1 MKHRIFRLSPF
12 LCLAGVLAAPA
23 RVLATQ
29 AHAAPEGII
38 GHQIAHVVF
47 IVSMAILIYWLRE
60 RRLVEQP
67 GWKYIQYAALF
78 FILWNL
84 DAFFAHLIDEQ
95 LLLVKVEKI
104 DFWRRRIVAKNG
116 FEGIESIYYLLKK
129 LEGDGWIESHLEE
142 AGRGPARKVYAVTED
157 GREQLRTAI
166 VEALTTPQRCY
177 TPLLLGIANLPAVSA
192 AEATAALQQYVAAL
206 DAQLAHMRERW
217 EAQKPLPY
225 FVEAM
230 FAYSDTLIKTERDW
244 VEQFIKQVEANNGQG

>member
-1 MKHRIFRLSPF
+1 MTTQSELALLS
-12 LCLAGVLAAPA
+12 LLA
-23 RVLATQ
+23 
-29 AHAAPEGII
+29 
-38 GHQIAHVVF
+38 
-47 IVSMAILIYWLRE
+47 
-60 RRLVEQP
+60 EQP
-67 GWKYIQYAALF
+67 YHGYELEHVIESRGMREWTEI
-78 FILWNL
+78 
-84 DAFFAHLIDEQ
+84 
-95 LLLVKVEKI
+95 
-104 DFWRRRIVAKNG
+104 G
-116 FEGIESIYYLLKK
+116 FSSIYYLLKK
-129 LEGDGWIESHLEE
+129 LEGAGWIESHLEE
-142 AGRGPARKVYAVTED
+142 AGRGPARKVYAVTEG
-157 GREQLRTAI
+157 GRAQLRTAI